1 MPQHSTKRRNNK
13 RRNSKHDKQRR
24 HAARFRDSNNAKR
37 ARDLTLKEKDQHYA
51 IVLNALGNNRLEV
64 FCMDVKLR
72 IAYIRKTIARQ
83 KRTMW
88 IKPNDLILISM
99 RDFDSYKCDVIHK

>member
-1 MPQHSTKRRNNK
+1 MFSYQCLSILQKEEIINVVIQNMINNGDTQHVFVIQTM
-13 RRNSKHDKQRR
+13 
-24 HAARFRDSNNAKR
+24 
-37 ARDLTLKEKDQHYA
+37 LKDQHYA